1 LSSSYI
7 PLYRKYRPQKF
18 KDIVGQESIVNT
30 LSNAIEL
37 NKVAH
42 AYLLTGPRGTGK
54 TSTARI
60 FAKSLNCQK
69 GPTLEPCGEC
79 PSCLD
84 IVGSNAID
92 VIEIDAA
99 SNRKVEDARNLLEKV
114 QFVPVAGKY
123 KIYII
128 DEVHMLT
135 TEAFN
140 TLLKTLEEPPPNLV
154 FILATTEAHKVLNT
168 IISRCQRFD
177 FRRIKQDLIV
187 NKLKDI
193 IELEKLNI
201 NDKALSLIARRSAGG
216 LRDAISLLD
225 QVSILASVQKEVT
238 EKDIL
243 TLLGC
248 LQEDTL
254 FGLADAIADRNTNK
268 LIEILDDI
276 IQLGSEPVQ
285 VIRELMNYFR
295 NLLLVKTT
303 NKLDEIA
310 SLIDVSEQF
319 YSEIKKQSEKFEVIE
334 ITQII
339 EKFSNYEKT
348 LRVTSQQHLWLE
360 VALISIANRQDIQ
373 VIKDMEARII
383 RLEEAIAGG
392 NFVEAKSVK
401 TESAFENLRKPEPII
416 QSKPVTVET
425 VVTIPLRETPQKQEL
440 PVENKQE
447 EIIQVDS
454 IKAEEQSLSPIANA
468 IKVDNNDE
476 KDTIKAAADSVSN
489 ITSQAG
495 NLVQDWKALLD
506 NIESIPSRM
515 FFTNLAKPVE
525 INSDKIVLTFTNE
538 TFAKQSQDK
547 TKQPPLEKAAQK
559 LFGTIPKIISR
570 TVLPGDEKIIASA
583 EKKTELDEKSLQDK
597 AVKRENFEQ
606 ITQEFEEIPKTKTS
620 KIILSEG
627 PMEPIDEELAE
638 QINKIEEVAPINLSD
653 QAKMVLDLFQ
663 GKIIE

>member
-1 LSSSYI
+1 MSSSYI

-193 IELEKLNI
+193 I
-201 NDKALSLIARRSAGG
+201 
-216 LRDAISLLD
+216 
-225 QVSILASVQKEVT
+225 
-238 EKDIL
+238 
-243 TLLGC
+243 
-248 LQEDTL
+248 
-254 FGLADAIADRNTNK
+254 
-268 LIEILDDI
+268 
-276 IQLGSEPVQ
+276 
-285 VIRELMNYFR
+285 
-295 NLLLVKTT
+295 
-303 NKLDEIA
+303 
-310 SLIDVSEQF
+310 
-319 YSEIKKQSEKFEVIE
+319 
-334 ITQII
+334 
-339 EKFSNYEKT
+339 
-348 LRVTSQQHLWLE
+348 
-360 VALISIANRQDIQ
+360 
-373 VIKDMEARII
+373 
-383 RLEEAIAGG
+383 
-392 NFVEAKSVK
+392 
-401 TESAFENLRKPEPII
+401 
-416 QSKPVTVET
+416 
-425 VVTIPLRETPQKQEL
+425 
-440 PVENKQE
+440 
-447 EIIQVDS
+447 
-454 IKAEEQSLSPIANA
+454 
-468 IKVDNNDE
+468 
-476 KDTIKAAADSVSN
+476 
-489 ITSQAG
+489 
-495 NLVQDWKALLD
+495 
-506 NIESIPSRM
+506 
-515 FFTNLAKPVE
+515 
-525 INSDKIVLTFTNE
+525 
-538 TFAKQSQDK
+538 
-547 TKQPPLEKAAQK
+547 
-559 LFGTIPKIISR
+559 
-570 TVLPGDEKIIASA
+570 
-583 EKKTELDEKSLQDK
+583 
-597 AVKRENFEQ
+597 
-606 ITQEFEEIPKTKTS
+606 
-620 KIILSEG
+620 
-627 PMEPIDEELAE
+627 
-638 QINKIEEVAPINLSD
+638 
-653 QAKMVLDLFQ
+653 
-663 GKIIE
+663 

>member
-1 LSSSYI
+1 MASSYI

-18 KDIVGQESIVNT
+18 KDIVGQESIVRT
-30 LSNAIEL
+30 LSNALEL

-60 FAKSLNCQK
+60 FAKSLNCQN
-69 GPTLEPCGEC
+69 GPTLDPCGEC

-84 IVGSNAID
+84 IARSNAID

-177 FRRIKQDLIV
+177 FRRIRQDLIV
-187 NKLKDI
+187 ERLKEI
-193 IELEKLNI
+193 IKIENINI

-216 LRDAISLLD
+216 LRDALSLLD
-225 QVSILASVQKEVT
+225 QVSILASIQKEVT

-254 FGLADAIADRNTNK
+254 YGLADAMANRNTSN
-268 LIEILDDI
+268 LIAILDEV
-276 IQLGSEPVQ
+276 IQLGSEPIQ
-285 VIRELMNYFR
+285 ILRELMNYFR

-303 NKLDEIA
+303 DNIDEIITM
-310 SLIDVSEQF
+310 IDVSEQF
-319 YSEIKKQSEKFEVIE
+319 YGEIKKQSEQFEVLE

-339 EKFSNYEKT
+339 DKLSNYEKT

-373 VIKDMEARII
+373 VIKELEARLI
-383 RLEEAIAGG
+383 RLEEAVTCG
-392 NFVEAKSVK
+392 NTATIKQPAKQQN
-401 TESAFENLRKPEPII
+401 TLENLRKPEPVKVPAPIPVAAAPVKEKI
-416 QSKPVTVET
+416 EQKPEPVVEIEQPAQANKPEIRIEDIKEEKVEDIKPVFDTV
-425 VVTIPLRETPQKQEL
+425 
-440 PVENKQE
+440 
-447 EIIQVDS
+447 S
-454 IKAEEQSLSPIANA
+454 
-468 IKVDNNDE
+468 DE
-476 KDTIKAAADSVSN
+476 AGH
-489 ITSQAG
+489 AG
-495 NLVQDWKALLD
+495 NLPQDWKLLLD
-506 NIESIPSRM
+506 NIEGIPSRM
-515 FFTNLAKPVE
+515 FFTNLAKPIE
-525 INSDKIVLTFTNE
+525 INSSKIVLAFANE
-538 TFAKQSQDK
+538 GFAKQAQDK
-547 TKQPPLEKAAQK
+547 TKLPPLEKASQK
-559 LFGTIPKIISR
+559 LFGTMPKIITR
-570 TVLPGDEKIIASA
+570 TLLPGDEKVTAAA
-583 EKKTELDEKSLQDK
+583 EKKTELADSTQTKTLK
-597 AVKRENFEQ
+597 KENFEQ
-606 ITQEFEEIPKTKTS
+606 ITQEFDELPKPKIPKVVVS
-620 KIILSEG
+620 EEPAELIEDEII
-627 PMEPIDEELAE
+627 E
-638 QINKIEEVAPINLSD
+638 QISKVEKIAPVNLSD